1 MIVVQVDVSGFLLAE
16 LRKTIAEH
24 KRAIVGADNTAAN
37 EKARAC
43 ASLCRQIAASSPV
56 VRQRYTVE
64 AERWESIASRSAPV
78 AARRQ
83 CRASDKLGQ
92 TKPPAEESASDLD
105 MSSLIA
111 RSSVRWEDIGG
122 LDEVKRLVK
131 ETVVIAALQKPES
144 IHPWKGILLFGPPG
158 TGKTMIAAAAAG
170 SLDATFFDVK
180 TDRLLSKYFGESSKM
195 ISALYA
201 SARDHAPTIVFI
213 DEFDALGAS
222 RSDTMGE
229 ATRRVLSSL
238 LIELDGLQG
247 KKDDRLLLTMAAT
260 NAPWDLDPAVL
271 SRFPRRIY
279 VPLPDADA
287 CRQII
292 EIHMG
297 GLEVS
302 GVDLFELGQQCVD
315 HLYSGRDIQNLCQQ
329 AIWTMINDVN
339 PEMHRLADLPF
350 DELNKRALKTRP
362 LREDDF
368 TAAFGQI
375 RSPLTAE
382 KLERYTKWG
391 VEHGER

>member
-1 MIVVQVDVSGFLLAE
+1 MHVDVSGFLLAE
-16 LRKTIAEH
+16 LRKTIVDYKKAIAE
-24 KRAIVGADNTAAN
+24 ADNTAAT
-37 EKARAC
+37 EKARWC
-43 ASLCRQIAASSPV
+43 ASLCRQIAASSPM
-56 VRQRYTVE
+56 VRQRYAVE

-78 AARRQ
+78 VARRQ
-83 CRASDKLGQ
+83 RSASDKLGR
-92 TKPPAEESASDLD
+92 TNPPTEESASDLD
-105 MSSLIA
+105 MSSLIVC
-111 RSSVRWEDIGG
+111 SSVRWEDIGG

-131 ETVVIAALQKPES
+131 ETVVIAALQKPEP

-195 ISALYA
+195 ISTLYA

-229 ATRRVLSSL
+229 AARRVLSSL

-247 KKDDRLLLTMAAT
+247 KKDDCLLLTMAAT

-279 VPLPDADA
+279 VPLPAADA

-329 AIWTMINDVN
+329 AIWTMINNVN

-368 TAAFGQI
+368 TAAFGKI

-382 KLERYTKWG
+382 ELERYTKWS

>member
-1 MIVVQVDVSGFLLAE
+1 MHVDVSGFLLAE
-16 LRKTIAEH
+16 LRRTIVDYKKAVVE
-24 KRAIVGADNTAAN
+24 ADNTAAN

-43 ASLCRQIAASSPV
+43 ASLCRQIAVSSPMV
-56 VRQRYTVE
+56 QQRYTVE
-64 AERWESIASRSAPV
+64 AERWESIASRLTPV

-83 CRASDKLGQ
+83 RSASDKLGRA
-92 TKPPAEESASDLD
+92 KPPAEESASVLD

-122 LDEVKRLVK
+122 LDEVKRLLK
-131 ETVVIAALQKPES
+131 ETVVIAALKRPES
-144 IHPWKGILLFGPPG
+144 IRPWKGILLFGPPG

-201 SARDHAPTIVFI
+201 SARDHAPSIVFI

-287 CRQII
+287 CRAII
-292 EIHMG
+292 EIHTK
-297 GLEVS
+297 GLDVS
-302 GVDLFELGQQCVD
+302 GIDLSGLRRQCVD
-315 HLYSGRDIQNLCQQ
+315 HLYSGRDIQSVCQQ

-350 DELNKRALKTRP
+350 DEINKRALKVRP

-368 TAAFGQI
+368 TAAFGKI

-382 KLERYTKWG
+382 ELERYAEWDG
-391 VEHGER
+391 EHGEG

>member
-1 MIVVQVDVSGFLLAE
+1 
-16 LRKTIAEH
+16 
-24 KRAIVGADNTAAN
+24 
-37 EKARAC
+37 
-43 ASLCRQIAASSPV
+43 
-56 VRQRYTVE
+56 
-64 AERWESIASRSAPV
+64 
-78 AARRQ
+78 
-83 CRASDKLGQ
+83 
-92 TKPPAEESASDLD
+92 
-105 MSSLIA
+105 
-111 RSSVRWEDIGG
+111 
-122 LDEVKRLVK
+122 
-131 ETVVIAALQKPES
+131 
-144 IHPWKGILLFGPPG
+144 
-158 TGKTMIAAAAAG
+158 
-170 SLDATFFDVK
+170 
-180 TDRLLSKYFGESSKM
+180 
-195 ISALYA
+195 
-201 SARDHAPTIVFI
+201 
-213 DEFDALGAS
+213 
-222 RSDTMGE
+222 MGE

-238 LIELDGLQG
+238 LVELDGLQG

-279 VPLPDADA
+279 VPLPGADA

-315 HLYSGRDIQNLCQQ
+315 HLYSGRDIQNVCQQ

-368 TAAFGQI
+368 TAAFGKI

-382 KLERYTKWG
+382 ELERYTKWG

>member
-1 MIVVQVDVSGFLLAE
+1 MHVDVSGFLLGE
-16 LRKTIAEH
+16 LRKTIVDYKAAVAE
-24 KRAIVGADNTAAN
+24 ADSTAAN

-56 VRQRYTVE
+56 VQQRYTAE
-64 AERWESIASRSAPV
+64 AERWESLASRSAPV
-78 AARRQ
+78 AARR
-83 CRASDKLGQ
+83 RRNASDKLG
-92 TKPPAEESASDLD
+92 KALPSVEESASDLD

-111 RSSVRWEDIGG
+111 CSSVRWEDIGG

-131 ETVVIAALQKPES
+131 ETVVIAALKRPES
-144 IHPWKGILLFGPPG
+144 IRPWKGILLFGPPG

-180 TDRLLSKYFGESSKM
+180 TDRLLSKFFGESSKM

-201 SARDHAPTIVFI
+201 SGRDHAPSIVFI

-271 SRFPRRIY
+271 SRFPRRVY

-287 CRQII
+287 CRAII
-292 EIHMG
+292 KIHMR
-297 GLEVS
+297 GLDVS
-302 GVDLFELGQQCVD
+302 GIDLSGVGRQCVD
-315 HLYSGRDIQNLCQQ
+315 RLYSGRDIQNACQQ
-329 AIWTMINDVN
+329 AIWTMITDVN

-350 DELNKRALKTRP
+350 DEINKRALKTRP
-362 LREDDF
+362 LHEDDF
-368 TAAFGQI
+368 VIAFGKI
-375 RSPLTAE
+375 RSPLKAGN
-382 KLERYTKWG
+382 LARY
-391 VEHGER
+391 VEWSVKHGEG

>member
-1 MIVVQVDVSGFLLAE
+1 MTVHVDVSGFLLAE
-16 LRKTIAEH
+16 LRKTIADYRKAVSE
-24 KRAIVGADNTAAN
+24 ADNATAN

-43 ASLCRQIAASSPV
+43 ATLCRQIAVSTPMV
-56 VRQRYTVE
+56 QQRYTAE
-64 AERWESIASRSAPV
+64 ADRWEGIASRSAPGGQ
-78 AARRQ
+78 RRQ
-83 CRASDKLGQ
+83 SKTSNAPGQ
-92 TKPPAEESASDLD
+92 SNRSAGEPAGDTE

-131 ETVVIAALQKPES
+131 ETVAIAALKRPES
-144 IHPWKGILLFGPPG
+144 IRPWKGILLFGPPG

-195 ISALYA
+195 ISSLYA
-201 SARDHAPTIVFI
+201 AARGQAPSIVFI
-213 DEFDALGAS
+213 DELDALGAS
-222 RSDTMGE
+222 RSETMSE

-292 EIHMG
+292 EIHMR
-297 GLEVS
+297 GLEIS
-302 GVDLFELGQQCVD
+302 GVDLFALGQQCVD
-315 HLYSGRDIQNLCQQ
+315 QLYSGRDIQNVCQQ

-350 DELNKRALKTRP
+350 DEINKRALKIRP

-368 TAAFGQI
+368 TAAFGKI

-382 KLERYTKWG
+382 ELERYTKWC

>member
-1 MIVVQVDVSGFLLAE
+1 
-16 LRKTIAEH
+16 
-24 KRAIVGADNTAAN
+24 
-37 EKARAC
+37 
-43 ASLCRQIAASSPV
+43 
-56 VRQRYTVE
+56 
-64 AERWESIASRSAPV
+64 
-78 AARRQ
+78 
-83 CRASDKLGQ
+83 
-92 TKPPAEESASDLD
+92 

-144 IHPWKGILLFGPPG
+144 IRPWKGILLFGPPG

-195 ISALYA
+195 ISSLYA

-315 HLYSGRDIQNLCQQ
+315 HLYSGRDIQSVCQQ
-329 AIWTMINDVN
+329 AIWTMINNVN

-368 TAAFGQI
+368 TVAFGKI

-382 KLERYTKWG
+382 ELERYTKWG
-391 VEHGER
+391 VEHGEG

>member
-1 MIVVQVDVSGFLLAE
+1 MQVDISGFLLAE

-24 KRAIVGADNTAAN
+24 KKVVSEADNKAAD

-43 ASLCRQIAASSPV
+43 ATLCRQIAASSPM
-56 VRQRYTVE
+56 VRQRYTAE
-64 AERWESIASRSAPV
+64 AERWESIASRSTPV

-83 CRASDKLGQ
+83 RRASDKLGQ
-92 TKPPAEESASDLD
+92 MKPPVEESASDLD

-131 ETVVIAALQKPES
+131 ETVVIAALKKPES

-180 TDRLLSKYFGESSKM
+180 TDKLLSKYFGESSKM

-302 GVDLFELGQQCVD
+302 GVDIAGLGRQCVEC
-315 HLYSGRDIQNLCQQ
+315 LYSGRDIQNACQQ
-329 AIWTMINDVN
+329 AIWTMIHDVN

-350 DELNKRALKTRP
+350 DEINKRALKTRP
-362 LREDDF
+362 LCEDDF
-368 TAAFGQI
+368 AAAFGKI
-375 RSPLTAE
+375 RSPLKAE
-382 KLERYTKWG
+382 DRARYAEWNVK
-391 VEHGER
+391 HGEG

>member
-1 MIVVQVDVSGFLLAE
+1 MTVHVDVSGFLLAE
-16 LRKTIAEH
+16 LQKVITDYKKAVAE
-24 KRAIVGADNTAAN
+24 ADNATAN
-37 EKARAC
+37 EKARAS
-43 ASLCRQIAASSPV
+43 ATLCRQIAVSSPMMQ
-56 VRQRYTVE
+56 QRYAAE
-64 AERWESIASRSAPV
+64 AEKWEGVASRSAPV
-78 AARRQ
+78 AMRRQ
-83 CRASDKLGQ
+83 SKAPGAPGQ
-92 TKPPAEESASDLD
+92 SNRSAGESAGDTD

-144 IHPWKGILLFGPPG
+144 IRPWKGILLFGPPG

-195 ISALYA
+195 ISSLYA

-247 KKDDRLLLTMAAT
+247 KKDDCLLLTMAAT

-315 HLYSGRDIQNLCQQ
+315 HLYSGRDIQSVCQQ

-368 TAAFGQI
+368 TAAFGKI

-382 KLERYTKWG
+382 ELERYTKWG
-391 VEHGER
+391 VEHGEG

>member
-1 MIVVQVDVSGFLLAE
+1 MHVDVSGFLLGE
-16 LRKTIAEH
+16 LRKTIVDYKAAVAE
-24 KRAIVGADNTAAN
+24 ADNTAAN

-43 ASLCRQIAASSPV
+43 ASLCRKIATSSPM
-56 VRQRYTVE
+56 VRQRYTAE
-64 AERWESIASRSAPV
+64 AERWENIASRSAPV
-78 AARRQ
+78 SARRQ
-83 CRASDKLGQ
+83 RSASDKPGQ

-105 MSSLIA
+105 MSSLIV
-111 RSSVRWEDIGG
+111 RSSVRWKDIGG

-144 IHPWKGILLFGPPG
+144 IRPWKGILLFGPPG

-195 ISALYA
+195 ISALYT
-201 SARDHAPTIVFI
+201 SARDHAPSIVFI

-247 KKDDRLLLTMAAT
+247 KKNDRLLLTMAAT

-271 SRFPRRIY
+271 SRFPRRVY

-287 CRQII
+287 CRAII
-292 EIHMG
+292 EIHTK
-297 GLEVS
+297 GLDVS
-302 GVDLFELGQQCVD
+302 GIDLSGLGRQCVD
-315 HLYSGRDIQNLCQQ
+315 CLYSGRDIQNVCQQ
-329 AIWTMINDVN
+329 AIWTMINGVN

-350 DELNKRALKTRP
+350 DEINKRALKTRP

-368 TAAFGQI
+368 VTAFGKI
-375 RSPLTAE
+375 RSPLKAGD
-382 KLERYTKWG
+382 LARY
-391 VEHGER
+391 VEWSVKHGEG

>member
-1 MIVVQVDVSGFLLAE
+1 MHVDVSGFLLGE
-16 LRKTIAEH
+16 LRKTIVDYKAAVAE
-24 KRAIVGADNTAAN
+24 ADNTAAN

-43 ASLCRQIAASSPV
+43 ASLCRQIATSSPMAH
-56 VRQRYTVE
+56 QRYTAE
-64 AERWESIASRSAPV
+64 AERWESITSRSAPI
-78 AARRQ
+78 AARR
-83 CRASDKLGQ
+83 RHNASDKPEQ

-111 RSSVRWEDIGG
+111 CSSVRWEDIGG

-144 IHPWKGILLFGPPG
+144 IRPWKGILLFGPPG

-195 ISALYA
+195 ISALYT
-201 SARDHAPTIVFI
+201 SARDHAPSIIFI

-238 LIELDGLQG
+238 LVELDGLQG

-287 CRQII
+287 CRAII
-292 EIHMG
+292 EIHTK
-297 GLEVS
+297 GLDVS
-302 GVDLFELGQQCVD
+302 SIDLSGFGRQCVD
-315 HLYSGRDIQNLCQQ
+315 RLYSGRDIQSVCQQ

-350 DELNKRALKTRP
+350 DEINRRTLKTRP

-368 TAAFGQI
+368 AIAFGKI

-382 KLERYTKWG
+382 DLARYAEWNAK
-391 VEHGER
+391 HGEG